1 MKRTFILSL
10 ILTAAFSSSSFALES
25 FSADSEFISSTS
37 IVDWTKSEFVSDV
50 FLDTEKAGIEMPAG
64 KKTATSLVSKQIP
77 VLIKDQLL
85 SLNVSS
91 TEQLGDFV
99 LGGAITLEQLTD
111 LIEAGKSSPGIFT
124 DGSLTMKTTHTF
136 DLRNLNSFMVK
147 HRFPYKNPKPIE
159 TVASRAYT
167 GIIIDARGNLAVQGE
182 FIKDKAE
189 PCFFPKIW
197 DEDMNLIYERN
208 MAEPEKVDEMNLVHY
223 DWRNEES
230 YYQDRIGVDPMRI
243 KAQKVY
249 GEIRTDPVISR
260 ADALKILSV
269 PENLELLRQGKVVIL
284 LDQDSLQ
291 KTVSKPE
298 KTPKYY
304 AVLREI
310 KQYALENEDVPEIH
324 DTEKGIQLLYDLKF
338 VADEAVLL
346 DSEQPKVET
355 LAQILKRITASRNFT
370 ILVEGH
376 TADVNKPA
384 GQMRLSIER
393 TQTIINELVK
403 EGLPR
408 DIFTYRGYGG
418 TEPIASNET
427 SEGRALNR
435 RVVITAIPKAT
446 FIQKNR
452 SGTEV
457 LSKPQQQN
465 YIQRN

>member
-1 MKRTFILSL
+1 MKKTFISSFFLF
-10 ILTAAFSSSSFALES
+10 AAFSPFLFALES
-25 FSADSEFISSTS
+25 FSADSEIISSTS
-37 IVDWTKSEFVSDV
+37 RIDWTKSEFISDIY
-50 FLDTEKAGIEMPAG
+50 LDTEKAGIAMPAG

-85 SLNVSS
+85 SLNVTS
-91 TEQLGDFV
+91 TEQLGDLV
-99 LGGAITLEQLTD
+99 LDGTITLEQLTD
-111 LIEAGKSSPGIFT
+111 LIDDGKKSPGIFT
-124 DGSLTMKTTHTF
+124 NGSLKMKTVHTF
-136 DLRNLNSFMVK
+136 NLEKLNPFMIK
-147 HRFPYKNPKPIE
+147 HRFPYKNPKPVE

-167 GIIIDARGNLAVQGE
+167 GIIIDARGNLDVQGE
-182 FIKDKAE
+182 FVKDKAE
-189 PCFFPKIW
+189 PCFFPKVW

-208 MAEPEKVDEMNLVHY
+208 MADPEKVNKSNLVHY
-223 DWRNEES
+223 DWRDEES
-230 YYQDRIGVDPMRI
+230 FYQDRIGLDPMRI
-243 KAQKVY
+243 KARKVY

-260 ADALKILSV
+260 EDALKILTV

-284 LDQDSLQ
+284 LDHDNLQ

-298 KTPKYY
+298 KTPEYY

-310 KQYALENEDVPEIH
+310 KQYVLENNEDVPEIH
-324 DTEKGIQLLYDLKF
+324 ETENGIQLLYDLKF

-346 DSEQPKVET
+346 DSEQAKVKN
-355 LAQILKRITASRNFT
+355 LAEILKKITASGNFT

-408 DIFTYRGYGG
+408 EIFSYKGYGG
-418 TEPIASNET
+418 TEPIASNAT
-427 SEGRALNR
+427 PEGRALNR
-435 RVVITAIPKAT
+435 RVVITALPK
-446 FIQKNR
+446 
-452 SGTEV
+452 SGFSSVNQT
-457 LSKPQQQN
+457 SAQQS